1 MRWCL
6 RYGNGLA
13 CPWDAAKNASMLNHI
28 IIFKIPISVIGR
40 KTRQTSRIRWDAE
53 ELGHFRSYSETTKN
67 NWSKECS
74 EEVEVLHFCSEPVPS
89 SMVVVSPVCNRVYP
103 LNFPWEIL
111 IIVPLTAVLDA
122 AWTTASH
129 CWMCP
134 QWSKHS
140 RCYGHCT
147 SLTVA
152 IGHNNRCVINAIHKS
167 KLSIDRRTLVVANN
181 IEKWRL

>member
-40 KTRQTSRIRWDAE
+40 KTGQTSRIRWDAE

-74 EEVEVLHFCSEPVPS
+74 EEVEMLHFCSEPVPS

-122 AWTTASH
+122 AWDNSLPLLNVPSVIKALT
-129 CWMCP
+129 ML
-134 QWSKHS
+134 WSLYFVDS
-140 RCYGHCT
+140 GNW
-147 SLTVA
+147 A
-152 IGHNNRCVINAIHKS
+152 
-167 KLSIDRRTLVVANN
+167 
-181 IEKWRL
+181 